1 VITLDNYFFVV
12 TFGMWLV
19 FVVIAIINAAVRNK
33 VYKPVVGDLA
43 AHQISTVIFVSL
55 IFVVTYLI
63 LRVSGLQLTDL
74 SALVMGSIWL
84 VSTILFEFA
93 AGHYAFKNSW
103 EKLLADYNIFKG
115 RIWSLV
121 LLATFLAPYI
131 TNQLR

>member
-33 VYKPVVGDLA
+33 VYKPVVGDLV

>member
-1 VITLDNYFFVV
+1 MITLDNYFFVV

-33 VYKPVVGDLA
+33 VYKPVVGDLV

>member
-1 VITLDNYFFVV
+1 MITLDNYFFVV

-33 VYKPVVGDLA
+33 VYKPVVGDLV

-84 VSTILFEFA
+84 VSTILFEFV